1 MPATPHY
8 DDDSEDSKDEGWLW
22 DGRVKYRPA
31 TTLQGRATFQPPRVD
46 IRRMGPADLPEYL
59 QPLMEGVAD
68 DLTLRQREELA
79 AAIYE
84 FRDVFS
90 SGPTD
95 MGRTGL
101 VKHTI
106 DTGDQ
111 RPTVYH
117 LDVSRFFSHQ

>member
-1 MPATPHY
+1 M
-8 DDDSEDSKDEGWLW
+8 D
-22 DGRVKYRPA
+22 
-31 TTLQGRATFQPPRVD
+31 
-46 IRRMGPADLPEYL
+46 PADLPEYL
-59 QPLMEGVAD
+59 QPLMEGVSE
-68 DLTLRQREELA
+68 DLTLRQREDLA

-84 FRDVFS
+84 HRDVFS

-111 RPTVYH
+111 RPVR
-117 LDVSRFFSHQ
+117 LPPRCLPIAKK

>member
-1 MPATPHY
+1 MWV
-8 DDDSEDSKDEGWLW
+8 DVRMDS
-22 DGRVKYRPA
+22 
-31 TTLQGRATFQPPRVD
+31 T
-46 IRRMGPADLPEYL
+46 DLPEYL

-84 FRDVFS
+84 FWDVFS

-106 DTGDQ
+106 DSGDQ
-111 RPTVYH
+111 RLVRLPPPP
-117 LDVSRFFSHQ
+117 L